1 MKITEEV
8 DIDVLRDRVCD
19 LEKAIKRKL
28 IQNEDK
34 YPISLSKGNA
44 KKYNQRDS

>member
-1 MKITEEV
+1 MYLIRFCGV
-8 DIDVLRDRVCD
+8 LDID
-19 LEKAIKRKL
+19 LEEAIKRKI